1 MNRRSKFFQSA
12 YHIKPITPPTT
23 FNECDVTPI
32 IDQNEVAVLCPVT
45 EHGLVGDV
53 LSRALRATSPE
64 MQNSLLSLLSD
75 NGITP
80 DTKFSSL
87 DDDTRMNLSSG
98 IHRDSTEK
106 HFWIDTKMFIRIHLL
121 TKARKQHANRSRK
134 LRSKRQI
141 KGVTLQICTVCISCK
156 NRIVCHK

>member
-12 YHIKPITPPTT
+12 YHVKPIEPPTI
-23 FNECDVTPI
+23 FSECDVTPI
-32 IDQNEVAVLCPVT
+32 INQDEVSVLCPIT

-53 LSRALRATSPE
+53 LSRALRASSPE

-87 DDDTRMNLSSG
+87 DDDTRMNLVKLRCCQSPSEVNAYFNALSSYFDSVNTPEPTP
-98 IHRDSTEK
+98 DSTPDPTPEP
-106 HFWIDTKMFIRIHLL
+106 
-121 TKARKQHANRSRK
+121 
-134 LRSKRQI
+134 
-141 KGVTLQICTVCISCK
+141 TLEPTS
-156 NRIVCHK
+156 NE

>member
-12 YHIKPITPPTT
+12 YHVKPIDPPTI
-23 FNECDVTPI
+23 FSECDVTPI
-32 IDQNEVAVLCPVT
+32 IDQNEVSVLCPIT

-53 LSRALRATSPE
+53 LSRALRASSPE

-87 DDDTRMNLSSG
+87 DDETRMNLV
-98 IHRDSTEK
+98 
-106 HFWIDTKMFIRIHLL
+106 
-121 TKARKQHANRSRK
+121 K
-134 LRSKRQI
+134 LRCCQSPSE
-141 KGVTLQICTVCISCK
+141 VNAYYNALSSYFDSVNTPEPTPEPSPEPSPEPTPEPSP
-156 NRIVCHK
+156 NE

>member
-12 YHIKPITPPTT
+12 YHVKPIDPPTI
-23 FNECDVTPI
+23 FSECDVTPI
-32 IDQNEVAVLCPVT
+32 IDQNEVSVLCPIT

-53 LSRALRATSPE
+53 LSRALRASSPE

-87 DDDTRMNLSSG
+87 DDETRMNLV
-98 IHRDSTEK
+98 
-106 HFWIDTKMFIRIHLL
+106 
-121 TKARKQHANRSRK
+121 K
-134 LRSKRQI
+134 LRCCQSPSE
-141 KGVTLQICTVCISCK
+141 VNAYYNALSSYFDSVNTPEPTPEPTPVPSPEPSPEPTP
-156 NRIVCHK
+156 NE

>member
-12 YHIKPITPPTT
+12 YHVKPIATPTT

-32 IDQNEVAVLCPVT
+32 IDQNEVAVLCPLT

-87 DDDTRMNLSSG
+87 DDETRMNLV
-98 IHRDSTEK
+98 
-106 HFWIDTKMFIRIHLL
+106 
-121 TKARKQHANRSRK
+121 K
-134 LRSKRQI
+134 LRCCQSPSEVKAYYNALSSYFDSVNTPEPTP
-141 KGVTLQICTVCISCK
+141 KPTPEPTPEPTP
-156 NRIVCHK
+156 NE

>member
-1 MNRRSKFFQSA
+1 MNRRAKFFKSA
-12 YHIKPITPPTT
+12 YHIKPIDAPTS

-32 IDQNEVAVLCPVT
+32 INQDEVAVLCPVT

-53 LSRALRATSPE
+53 LSRALNAATPE

-87 DDDTRMNLSSG
+87 DDETRMNLV
-98 IHRDSTEK
+98 
-106 HFWIDTKMFIRIHLL
+106 
-121 TKARKQHANRSRK
+121 K
-134 LRSKRQI
+134 LRTCQSPSEI
-141 KGVTLQICTVCISCK
+141 KAYYNALSSYFDSVNTPESTPEPIPESTPEPIPESTPDE
-156 NRIVCHK
+156 

>member
-12 YHIKPITPPTT
+12 YHVKPIEPPTI
-23 FNECDVTPI
+23 FSECDVTPI
-32 IDQNEVAVLCPVT
+32 ISQDEVSVLCPIT

-53 LSRALRATSPE
+53 LSRALCATSPE

-87 DDDTRMNLSSG
+87 DDETRMNLV
-98 IHRDSTEK
+98 
-106 HFWIDTKMFIRIHLL
+106 
-121 TKARKQHANRSRK
+121 K
-134 LRSKRQI
+134 LRTCQSPSEVKAYYNALSSYFDS
-141 KGVTLQICTVCISCK
+141 VNTPEPTPEPTPDPTPDPTPEPTPAPTP
-156 NRIVCHK
+156 NE

>member
-12 YHIKPITPPTT
+12 YHVKPIDVPTN

-32 IDQNEVAVLCPVT
+32 INQDEVSVLCPMT

-80 DTKFSSL
+80 DTKFSTL
-87 DDDTRMNLSSG
+87 DDETRMNLV
-98 IHRDSTEK
+98 
-106 HFWIDTKMFIRIHLL
+106 
-121 TKARKQHANRSRK
+121 K
-134 LRSKRQI
+134 LRCCQSPSE
-141 KGVTLQICTVCISCK
+141 VNAYYNALTSYFDSVNTPEPTPEPSSEPTPEPTTEPTP
-156 NRIVCHK
+156 HE

>member
-12 YHIKPITPPTT
+12 YHVKPIEPPTI
-23 FNECDVTPI
+23 FSECDVTPI
-32 IDQNEVAVLCPVT
+32 INQDEVSVLCPIT

-87 DDDTRMNLSSG
+87 DDETRMNLV
-98 IHRDSTEK
+98 
-106 HFWIDTKMFIRIHLL
+106 
-121 TKARKQHANRSRK
+121 K
-134 LRSKRQI
+134 LRCCQSPSE
-141 KGVTLQICTVCISCK
+141 VNAYYNALSSYFDSVNTPEPTPEPTP
-156 NRIVCHK
+156 HE

>member
-12 YHIKPITPPTT
+12 YHIKPITPPST

-32 IDQNEVAVLCPVT
+32 IDQDEVAVLCPVT

-53 LSRALRATSPE
+53 LSRALRATSLE

-87 DDDTRMNLSSG
+87 DDETRMNLV
-98 IHRDSTEK
+98 
-106 HFWIDTKMFIRIHLL
+106 
-121 TKARKQHANRSRK
+121 K
-134 LRSKRQI
+134 LRCCQSPSEVKAYYNALSSYFDSVNI
-141 KGVTLQICTVCISCK
+141 TEGSGEGSGEGSA
-156 NRIVCHK
+156 NE

>member
-12 YHIKPITPPTT
+12 YHVKPIDPPTI
-23 FNECDVTPI
+23 FSECDVTPI
-32 IDQNEVAVLCPVT
+32 IDQNEVSVLCPIT

-53 LSRALRATSPE
+53 LSRALRASSPE

-87 DDDTRMNLSSG
+87 DDETRMNLV
-98 IHRDSTEK
+98 
-106 HFWIDTKMFIRIHLL
+106 
-121 TKARKQHANRSRK
+121 K
-134 LRSKRQI
+134 LRCCQSPSE
-141 KGVTLQICTVCISCK
+141 VNAYYNVLSSYFDSVNTPEPTPEPTPNV
-156 NRIVCHK
+156 

>member
-12 YHIKPITPPTT
+12 YHVKPIDPPTI
-23 FNECDVTPI
+23 FSECDVTPI
-32 IDQNEVAVLCPVT
+32 INQDEVFVLCPPN

-87 DDDTRMNLSSG
+87 DDETRMNLV
-98 IHRDSTEK
+98 
-106 HFWIDTKMFIRIHLL
+106 
-121 TKARKQHANRSRK
+121 K
-134 LRSKRQI
+134 LRTCQSPSEVKAYYNALSSYFDSVNTPVPTQEPTP
-141 KGVTLQICTVCISCK
+141 VPTQEPTQEPTP
-156 NRIVCHK
+156 NE

>member
-12 YHIKPITPPTT
+12 YHVKPIDPPST

-32 IDQNEVAVLCPVT
+32 IDQDEVAVLCPIT

-53 LSRALRATSPE
+53 LSRALRASSPE

-87 DDDTRMNLSSG
+87 DDDTRMNLV
-98 IHRDSTEK
+98 
-106 HFWIDTKMFIRIHLL
+106 
-121 TKARKQHANRSRK
+121 K
-134 LRSKRQI
+134 LRCCQSPSEVKAYYNALSSYFDS
-141 KGVTLQICTVCISCK
+141 VNAPEPSPEPSPESSPESSP
-156 NRIVCHK
+156 NE

>member
-12 YHIKPITPPTT
+12 YHVKPIDAPTI
-23 FNECDVTPI
+23 FSECDVTPI
-32 IDQNEVAVLCPVT
+32 INQDEVSVLCPIT

-87 DDDTRMNLSSG
+87 DDETRLNLVKLRCCQSPSEVNAYYNALSSYF
-98 IHRDSTEK
+98 DSVNTPEPTPEPTP
-106 HFWIDTKMFIRIHLL
+106 DPTPEP
-121 TKARKQHANRSRK
+121 TPEPTPNE
-134 LRSKRQI
+134 
-141 KGVTLQICTVCISCK
+141 
-156 NRIVCHK
+156 

>member
-12 YHIKPITPPTT
+12 YHVKPIDPPAI
-23 FNECDVTPI
+23 FSECDVTPI
-32 IDQNEVAVLCPVT
+32 INQDEVAILCPQT
-45 EHGLVGDV
+45 EFGLVGDV

-87 DDDTRMNLSSG
+87 DDDTRMNLV
-98 IHRDSTEK
+98 
-106 HFWIDTKMFIRIHLL
+106 
-121 TKARKQHANRSRK
+121 K
-134 LRSKRQI
+134 LRCCQSPSE
-141 KGVTLQICTVCISCK
+141 VNAYYNALSSYFDSVNTPEPTPDPTPDPTPEPTPEPSPSE
-156 NRIVCHK
+156 

>member
-12 YHIKPITPPTT
+12 YHVKPIDPPAI
-23 FNECDVTPI
+23 FSECYVTPI
-32 IDQNEVAVLCPVT
+32 INQDEVAILCPQT
-45 EHGLVGDV
+45 EFGLVGDV

-87 DDDTRMNLSSG
+87 DDDTRMNLV
-98 IHRDSTEK
+98 
-106 HFWIDTKMFIRIHLL
+106 
-121 TKARKQHANRSRK
+121 K
-134 LRSKRQI
+134 LRCCQSPSE
-141 KGVTLQICTVCISCK
+141 VNAYYNALSSYFDSVNTPEPTPDPTPDPTPEPTPEPSPSE
-156 NRIVCHK
+156 

>member
-12 YHIKPITPPTT
+12 YHIKPITPPST

-32 IDQNEVAVLCPVT
+32 IDQDEVAVLCPIT

-53 LSRALRATSPE
+53 LSRALRATSLE

-80 DTKFSSL
+80 DTRFSSL
-87 DDDTRMNLSSG
+87 DDETRMNLV
-98 IHRDSTEK
+98 
-106 HFWIDTKMFIRIHLL
+106 
-121 TKARKQHANRSRK
+121 K
-134 LRSKRQI
+134 LRCCQSPSEVKAYYNALSSYFDSVNI
-141 KGVTLQICTVCISCK
+141 TEGSGEGSGEGSA
-156 NRIVCHK
+156 NE

>member
-12 YHIKPITPPTT
+12 YHVKPIAPPST

-32 IDQNEVAVLCPVT
+32 INQDEVAVLCPMT

-53 LSRALRATSPE
+53 LSRALRASSPE
-64 MQNSLLSLLSD
+64 LQNSLLSLLSA

-87 DDDTRMNLSSG
+87 DDDTRMNLV
-98 IHRDSTEK
+98 
-106 HFWIDTKMFIRIHLL
+106 
-121 TKARKQHANRSRK
+121 K
-134 LRSKRQI
+134 LRCCQSPSEVKAYYNALSSYFDS
-141 KGVTLQICTVCISCK
+141 VNAPEPSPEPSPELSPEPSPESSP
-156 NRIVCHK
+156 NE

>member
-12 YHIKPITPPTT
+12 YHVKPIAPPSS

-32 IDQNEVAVLCPVT
+32 INQDEVAVLCPIT

-53 LSRALRATSPE
+53 LSRALRASSPE

-87 DDDTRMNLSSG
+87 DDETRMNLV
-98 IHRDSTEK
+98 
-106 HFWIDTKMFIRIHLL
+106 
-121 TKARKQHANRSRK
+121 K
-134 LRSKRQI
+134 LRCCQSPSE
-141 KGVTLQICTVCISCK
+141 VNAYYNVLSSYFDSVNTPEPTPEPTPESTPEPTP
-156 NRIVCHK
+156 NE

>member
-12 YHIKPITPPTT
+12 YHVKPIEPPTI
-23 FNECDVTPI
+23 FSECDVTPI
-32 IDQNEVAVLCPVT
+32 INQDEVAVLCPRT

-87 DDDTRMNLSSG
+87 DDETRMNLV
-98 IHRDSTEK
+98 
-106 HFWIDTKMFIRIHLL
+106 
-121 TKARKQHANRSRK
+121 K
-134 LRSKRQI
+134 LRTCQSPSEVKAYYNALSSYFDS
-141 KGVTLQICTVCISCK
+141 VNTPEPTPEPTP
-156 NRIVCHK
+156 NE

>member
-12 YHIKPITPPTT
+12 YHVKPIVSPTT
-23 FNECDVTPI
+23 FNDCDVTPI
-32 IDQNEVAVLCPVT
+32 IDQDEVAVLCPLT

-87 DDDTRMNLSSG
+87 DDETRMNLV
-98 IHRDSTEK
+98 
-106 HFWIDTKMFIRIHLL
+106 
-121 TKARKQHANRSRK
+121 K
-134 LRSKRQI
+134 LRCCQSPSEVKAYYNALSSYFDS
-141 KGVTLQICTVCISCK
+141 VNTPEPTPEPTP
-156 NRIVCHK
+156 NE

>member
-12 YHIKPITPPTT
+12 YHVKPITPPTT

-32 IDQNEVAVLCPVT
+32 INQDEVAVLCPVT

-64 MQNSLLSLLSD
+64 MQSSLLSLLSD

-87 DDDTRMNLSSG
+87 DDETRMNLV
-98 IHRDSTEK
+98 
-106 HFWIDTKMFIRIHLL
+106 
-121 TKARKQHANRSRK
+121 K
-134 LRSKRQI
+134 LRCCQSPSEVKAYYNALSSYFDSVNTSDL
-141 KGVTLQICTVCISCK
+141 KPDPEPEPDPEPDPEPK
-156 NRIVCHK
+156 NVE

>member
-12 YHIKPITPPTT
+12 YHVKPIDLPST

-32 IDQNEVAVLCPVT
+32 IDQNEVAVLCPIT

-53 LSRALRATSPE
+53 LSRALRASSPE

-80 DTKFSSL
+80 DTRFSSL
-87 DDDTRMNLSSG
+87 DDDIRMNLV
-98 IHRDSTEK
+98 
-106 HFWIDTKMFIRIHLL
+106 
-121 TKARKQHANRSRK
+121 K
-134 LRSKRQI
+134 LRTCQSPSEVKAYYNALSSYFDSVNVSERT
-141 KGVTLQICTVCISCK
+141 GDGTGEGTGDGTGEGSGEGTG
-156 NRIVCHK
+156 NE

>member
-1 MNRRSKFFQSA
+1 MNRRSNFFKSA
-12 YHIKPITPPTT
+12 YHVKPIAPPST
-23 FNECDVTPI
+23 FEECDVTPI
-32 IDQNEVAVLCPVT
+32 IDQNEVSVLCPMT

-87 DDDTRMNLSSG
+87 DDETRMNLV
-98 IHRDSTEK
+98 
-106 HFWIDTKMFIRIHLL
+106 
-121 TKARKQHANRSRK
+121 K
-134 LRSKRQI
+134 LRCCQSPSEVNAYYNALSSYFDSVNTPEPTPESTPESTPEPI
-141 KGVTLQICTVCISCK
+141 PESTP
-156 NRIVCHK
+156 NE

>member
-12 YHIKPITPPTT
+12 YHVKPIDPPST

-32 IDQNEVAVLCPVT
+32 IDQNEVAVLCPIT

-64 MQNSLLSLLSD
+64 LQNSLLSLLSD

-87 DDDTRMNLSSG
+87 DDDIRMNLV
-98 IHRDSTEK
+98 
-106 HFWIDTKMFIRIHLL
+106 
-121 TKARKQHANRSRK
+121 K
-134 LRSKRQI
+134 LRCCQSPSEVKAYYNALSSYFDS
-141 KGVTLQICTVCISCK
+141 VNAPEPSPDPSPEPSPVPTPDPTP
-156 NRIVCHK
+156 NE